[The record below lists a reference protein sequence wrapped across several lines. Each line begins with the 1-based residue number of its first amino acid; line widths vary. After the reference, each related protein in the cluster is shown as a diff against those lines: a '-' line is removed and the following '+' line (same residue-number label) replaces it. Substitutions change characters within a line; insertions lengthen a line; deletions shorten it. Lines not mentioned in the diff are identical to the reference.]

1 MSIPKISV
9 NNPVLAN
16 MLMILIIIFGLIAWI
31 NLPRELTPEIALQ
44 SATVTT
50 LYPGASPEEV
60 EKLVSAPIEEAIEEN
75 VNKINLML
83 STSSEGRSVIS
94 VDFDEMG
101 DREFD
106 KEMENLRTA
115 VEGVND
121 LPEEILDDPRVM
133 ELDVSSGFP
142 MLTIVVG
149 GSISEAQMR
158 DIAENLKE
166 EILEIKN
173 IASVQIAGLRE
184 RELWIEINPDRLKAY
199 NLPITAITTALQVGN
214 LNLPAGTMEVGNTE
228 FMVRTMGEFPNPE
241 YIGETIISVQP
252 SGTPLRLLDIATVS
266 DTYEEARTLSRI
278 DGEPSI
284 SLSVQKKKDGNTI
297 SLVAELR
304 ELVKKRQI
312 ELPEGAVLT
321 PVNDYSVILK
331 ERLGI
336 LETNAVF
343 GLILVILMLFLFIGW
358 RNALFAALGIPVAF
372 MATFLFMSIAG
383 YTLSGVALFGLILVV
398 GIVVDDAIVVIENT
412 YRHIEAGESPKVAA
426 IRGAE
431 EVGWP
436 VLAASLTTIGAFGP
450 LMFMSGV
457 SGQFMRIVPIMAII
471 VLVASLFEVF
481 VILPAH
487 VSEWGKARTQTGR
500 SRLDNLR
507 TRSQGAFTLGILFTG
522 FFSWFAMIFD
532 IIRNRYV
539 RVLKITIRRRYVFVG
554 SVLFIGLIACVSA
567 LLVLDKE
574 LFPAEDFPQFYVK
587 AEMPPS
593 YGIQE
598 TTAIIAQLEDAAKKL
613 PEEDVAAIVSNI
625 GLHTPTSGLFEG
637 VTYGSNFGE
646 LIIELVPKDQRTQST
661 DQIIDSL
668 RQQTA
673 NISGM
678 EKKPNFVKLEGGP
691 PQGQDVEVKVKGPRF
706 ETLTEIANRL
716 KATLS
721 QIDGV
726 KDIRDDFRVGKSE
739 LRIYLKPEKASLFGM
754 STLQVAQTVRT
765 AIEGA
770 KATTYREADEAIDV
784 IVKYNED
791 RLQTIEEL
799 NDLLI
804 ATPIGT
810 IIPLK
815 DVANIVEEKGYSDIR
830 RFEGERAITVYA
842 AVDRTKTTPFNV
854 NQELISAFANVESL
868 YPGYRLDFR
877 GVFDEIMESFLE
889 LRKLF
894 LFAIVIIY
902 VILGAQFKSFIQPIV
917 VLFAVPFGMIG
928 AMVGLLFSNATLSMV
943 AMFGIVALAGIVVN
957 DSIVLIDFIN
967 KYRERGHNRW
977 YAILKGGSVR
987 LRPIIL
993 TSVTTIF
1000 GLIPMALGLGGKS
1013 PIWQPMANTIIF
1025 GLAFATTMTL
1035 FVMPALY
1042 AITTDL
1048 RGLFLR
1054 RFFLRDPEDR
1064 FRTVSDDE
1072 LLGDTVPADD

>member
-1 MSIPKISV
+1 MSIPKMSV

-16 MLMILIIIFGLIAWI
+16 MLMILIIIFGLYAWI

-60 EKLVSAPIEEAIEEN
+60 EKLVSAPIEDAIEEN

-83 STSSEGRSVIS
+83 STSSEGRSIIS
-94 VDFDEMG
+94 ADFDEMS

-121 LPEEILDDPRVM
+121 LPEEILDDPKVM

-149 GSISEAQMR
+149 GGISEAQMR
-158 DIAENLKE
+158 DIAENLKD

-184 RELWIEINPDRLKAY
+184 REIWIEIDPDRLKAY

-214 LNLPAGTMEVGNTE
+214 LNLPAGTIEIGDSE
-228 FMVRTMGEFPNPE
+228 FMVRTMGEFPNPD

-252 SGTPLRLLDIATVS
+252 SGTPLRLRDVATVS

-278 DGEPSI
+278 EGEPSI
-284 SLSVQKKKDGNTI
+284 SLSVQKKKEGNTI

-304 ELVKKRQI
+304 DLVKKRQY

-372 MATFLFMSIAG
+372 MATFWFMSIAG

-412 YRHIEAGESPKVAA
+412 YRHIEAGEPPKVAA

-487 VSEWGKARTQTGR
+487 VSEWGKASTRTGR

-507 TRSQGAFTLGILFTG
+507 TRSPRAFTLSIFFTG
-522 FFSWFAMIFD
+522 FFTWFTTIFD
-532 IIRNRYV
+532 LIRNRYV
-539 RVLKITIRRRYVFVG
+539 RILKITIRKRYIFVG

-567 LLVLDKE
+567 FLVLDKE
-574 LFPAEDFPQFYVK
+574 LFPGEDFPQFYVK

-593 YGIQE
+593 SGIQE
-598 TTAIIAQLEDAAKKL
+598 TTDVIAQLEDAAKTL
-613 PEEDVAAIVSNI
+613 PENEIAAIVSNI

-646 LIIELVPKDQRTQST
+646 LIIELVPKDQRTRNT
-661 DQIIDSL
+661 DQIITTL
-668 RQQTA
+668 RNKTV
-673 NISGM
+673 NISGI
-678 EKKPNFVKLEGGP
+678 EKLNFVKLEGGP
-691 PQGQDVEVKVKGPRF
+691 PQGQDVEVKVKGARF
-706 ETLTEIANRL
+706 DTLAEIADRL
-716 KATLS
+716 KGTLS

-726 KDIRDDFRVGKSE
+726 EDIRDDFRIGKSE
-739 LRIYLKPEKASLFGM
+739 LRIYLKPEKAALFGM

-784 IVKYNED
+784 IVKYND
-791 RLQTIEEL
+791 DLLQTIEGIK
-799 NDLLI
+799 DMLI
-804 ATPIGT
+804 ATPTGLIV
-810 IIPLK
+810 PLK
-815 DVANIVEEKGYSDIR
+815 DVAVISKEKGYADIR
-830 RFEGERAITVYA
+830 RFEGERAISVYA
-842 AVDRTKTTPFNV
+842 VVDRTKTTPFEV
-854 NQELISAFANVESL
+854 NQILMNSFADIESL

-877 GVFDEIMESFLE
+877 GVFDEIIESFGE

-894 LFAIVIIY
+894 VVGILVIY
-902 VILGAQFKSFIQPIV
+902 MILGAQFKSFTQPVII
-917 VLFAVPFGMIG
+917 LFAVPFGMIG

-957 DSIVLIDFIN
+957 DSIVMIDFIN
-967 KYRERGHNRW
+967 KYRERGFNRW
-977 YAILKGGSVR
+977 YAIMKGCSVR

-993 TSVTTIF
+993 TSLTTIF

-1025 GLAFATTMTL
+1025 GLAFASIMTL
-1035 FVMPALY
+1035 FVMPSLY

-1048 RGLFLR
+1048 GNVFRRGADER
-1054 RFFLRDPEDR
+1054 SRA
-1064 FRTVSDDE
+1064 VSDQE
-1072 LLGDTVPADD
+1072 LLGAAVPADD

>member
-16 MLMILIIIFGLIAWI
+16 MLMIIIIIFGLYAWI
-31 NLPRELTPEIALQ
+31 TLPRELTPEIALQ

-60 EKLVSAPIEEAIEEN
+60 EKLISAPIEDAIEEN
-75 VNKINLML
+75 VNRINLML
-83 STSSEGRSVIS
+83 STSSEGRSIITI
-94 VDFDEMG
+94 DFDEMS

-115 VEGVND
+115 VDGVND
-121 LPEEILDDPRVM
+121 LPEEILDEPKVL
-133 ELDVSSGFP
+133 ELDIASGFP

-149 GSISEAQMR
+149 GSITENQMR
-158 DIAENLKE
+158 EIAENLKD

-184 RELWIEINPDRLKAY
+184 REIWIEVNPDRLKAY
-199 NLPITAITTALQVGN
+199 NLPIAAINMALQLEN
-214 LNLPAGTMEVGNTE
+214 INLPAGTLEIGNTE
-228 FMVRTMGEFPNPE
+228 FMVRTMGEFPNPD
-241 YIGETIISVQP
+241 YIADTIISVQP
-252 SGTPLRLLDIATVS
+252 SGTPIRLRDVATVS

-278 DGEPSI
+278 DGESSI

-297 SLVAELR
+297 SLVAKLR
-304 ELVKKRQI
+304 DLVEKHKDN
-312 ELPEGAVLT
+312 LPDGAVLT

-372 MATFLFMSIAG
+372 MATFWFMSMAG

-412 YRHIEAGESPKVAA
+412 YRHIERGETPKDAA

-487 VSEWGKARTQTGR
+487 VSEWGKARTYRGR
-500 SRLDNLR
+500 SRLEPLR
-507 TRSQGAFTLGILFTG
+507 TRSRNAFSLTIIIAG
-522 FFSWFAMIFD
+522 FFAWFATIFD
-532 IIRNRYV
+532 IVRRRYV
-539 RVLKITIRRRYVFVG
+539 RILKITIRRRYAFVA
-554 SVLFIGLIACVSA
+554 SVILIGMFTIVGAFFL
-567 LLVLDKE
+567 LDKE
-574 LFPAEDFPQFYVK
+574 LFPGEDFPQFYVK

-598 TTAIIAQLEDAAKKL
+598 TTAVIAQLEDAAKKL
-613 PEEDVAAIVSNI
+613 PESEIAAIVSNI
-625 GLHTPTSGLFEG
+625 GLHTPTSGLLEG

-646 LIIELVPKDQRTQST
+646 LIIELVPKQERTRNT
-661 DQIIDSL
+661 DQIIASL
-668 RQQTA
+668 RKNTT
-673 NISGM
+673 NISGI
-678 EKKPNFVKLEGGP
+678 EKLNFVKLQGGP
-691 PQGQDVEVKVKGPRF
+691 PQGQDVEVKVKGTHF
-706 ETLTEIANRL
+706 TQLAEIADRL
-716 KATLS
+716 KTTLGE
-721 QIDGV
+721 IDGV
-726 KDIRDDFRVGKSE
+726 EDIRDDFRIGKSE
-739 LRIYLKPEKASLFGM
+739 LRIYLKPEKAALFGM
-754 STLQVAQTVRT
+754 STMQVAQTVRN

-784 IVKYNED
+784 IVKYSED
-791 RLQTIEEL
+791 RLQTIAEL

-804 ATPIGT
+804 TTPIGS

-815 DVANIVEEKGYSDIR
+815 DVAVIAEEKGYADIR
-830 RFEGERAITVYA
+830 RFEGERAITVFA
-842 AVDRTKTTPFNV
+842 SVDRTKASPFEV
-854 NQELISAFANVESL
+854 NQILMSSFADIESL

-877 GVFDEIMESFLE
+877 GVFDEIRESFSE
-889 LRKLF
+889 LWKLF
-894 LFAIVIIY
+894 IVGVLVIY
-902 VILGAQFKSFIQPIV
+902 VILGAQFKSFSQPIII
-917 VLFAVPFGMIG
+917 LFAVPFGMIG

-967 KYRERGHNRW
+967 KYRALGFNRW
-977 YAILKGGSVR
+977 YAILKGGSIR

-993 TSVTTIF
+993 TSLTTIF
-1000 GLIPMALGLGGKS
+1000 GLIPMSLGLGGKS
-1013 PIWQPMANTIIF
+1013 PIWTPMANTIIF
-1025 GLAFATTMTL
+1025 GLAFATLMTL
-1035 FVMPALY
+1035 FVMPSLY
-1042 AITTDL
+1042 AITTDI
-1048 RGLFLR
+1048 GNVFR
-1054 RFFLRDPEDR
+1054 RKTGEQPDNVPDR
-1064 FRTVSDDE
+1064 NM
-1072 LLGDTVPADD
+1072 LGAAVPADD